1 MFFIASRLVHPSMV
15 MSSLFVP
22 NKRGIFLFLS
32 LFLSVDFV
40 PFILF
45 VLFSFSCYIL
55 ISRSITF
62 IDIKSIKCEFALFE
76 NLLEEIN
83 RNISTI
89 IRHVRL

>member
-22 NKRGIFLFLS
+22 NKRGIFLSLS
-32 LFLSVDFV
+32 LSVDFV